1 MQNVLAIFRR
11 ELASTFDS
19 PLAVIVVPV
28 FLLIV
33 GGFSLFFQDL
43 LAGGQ
48 ATLRPMFFWAATAFL
63 LLIPAV
69 TMRLFAEEKRTGS
82 LELLVTLPVTE
93 GEVVLGKYLAALAL
107 ILLALGLT
115 FTYPLTLLVLAD
127 PDPAP
132 LLGGYLGLAL
142 LGAAFCA
149 IGTAASAMTNNQVI
163 SFLMALLVGLV
174 PFASGYALGQVPAAL
189 LPVVQYLSFEYHFN
203 NLARGVLDT
212 RDVLFYGS
220 VVGLALHVAVSALE
234 RRRLS

>member
-1 MQNVLAIFRR
+1 
-11 ELASTFDS
+11 
-19 PLAVIVVPV
+19 
-28 FLLIV
+28 
-33 GGFSLFFQDL
+33 
-43 LAGGQ
+43 
-48 ATLRPMFFWAATAFL
+48 L

-189 LPVVQYLSFEYHFN
+189 LPACSTPATCSSTAASSGSPCTWRS
-203 NLARGVLDT
+203 AR
-212 RDVLFYGS
+212 S
-220 VVGLALHVAVSALE
+220 SAGG
-234 RRRLS
+234 